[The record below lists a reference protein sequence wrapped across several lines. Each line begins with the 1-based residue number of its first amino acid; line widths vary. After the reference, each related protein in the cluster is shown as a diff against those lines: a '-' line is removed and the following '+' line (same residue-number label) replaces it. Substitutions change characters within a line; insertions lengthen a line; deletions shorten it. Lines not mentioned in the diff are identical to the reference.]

1 VEFTIHLGGIA
12 AGVSIARTRAG
23 MGVGWVT
30 VSAAIL
36 LMAKDFGG
44 VARLL
49 AGAGGCVAGLEFVI
63 AH

>member
-1 VEFTIHLGGIA
+1 
-12 AGVSIARTRAG
+12 